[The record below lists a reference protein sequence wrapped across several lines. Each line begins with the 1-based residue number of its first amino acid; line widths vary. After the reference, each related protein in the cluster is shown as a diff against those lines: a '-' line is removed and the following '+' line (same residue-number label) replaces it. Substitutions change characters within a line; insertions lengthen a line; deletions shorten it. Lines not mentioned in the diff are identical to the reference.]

1 MTLLN
6 KEGRKTALI
15 TGSSRGIGRAA
26 AFAFAR
32 EGYNV
37 VLNCVKN
44 EAEMEKA
51 VSEIKKL
58 GVCAVGFKCD
68 VSDSKAVENMVRAV
82 NERFGGVDVLVN
94 NAGISFVG
102 LFQDM
107 TPQQRQKVIEVNLLG
122 VFNVTSCVLP
132 YMISNKRG
140 AVINISSIWGNAGA
154 SCEAVYSASK
164 GGVNSFTKAL
174 GKELGPCGIR
184 VNAVSCGC
192 INTEMNDNLTKEE
205 KAALAEEIPLMR
217 FGEAEEIAELAV
229 FLASDKASYIN
240 GQIITADGGFL

>member
-1 MTLLN
+1 MQR
-6 KEGRKTALI
+6 KKTALI

-26 AFAFAR
+26 ALAFAR

-44 EAEMEKA
+44 TEEMNKTAE
-51 VSEIKKL
+51 EIKKF
-58 GVCAVGFKCD
+58 GVDAIGFKCD
-68 VSDSKAVENMVRAV
+68 VSDYKAVSEMVRAA
-82 NERFGGVDVLVN
+82 EDKFGGIDVLVN
-94 NAGISFVG
+94 NAGVSFYG

-107 TPQQRQKVIEVNLLG
+107 TEEQRRRVIEINLLG

-140 AVINISSIWGNAGA
+140 AVINISSIWGNVGG

-164 GGVNSFTKAL
+164 GGANAFTRAL

-192 INTEMNDNLTKEE
+192 IDTEMNNNLNKEE

-217 FGEAEEIAELAV
+217 FGKTAEIGEVIL
-229 FLASDKASYIN
+229 FLASESSSYIN
-240 GQIITADGGFL
+240 GQIIIVDGGFL